1 MLTQGFDLAAEII
14 GFILFFSLVAIVSAS
29 EQVFLVLTETQV
41 YKIKEDGHGRRER
54 VLEYVRQPQRV
65 VVASILASGVF
76 SASAILCVLL
86 MVASDRGLGLPDLIG
101 AGVLGGLA
109 LAILGRALP
118 RAIVTSH
125 PERYAMALVPA
136 FQVVDVLFRPL
147 TVLVRRLLER
157 VSPDSSEEIV
167 AAEEAKAVTEEHDA
181 PPRLEEE
188 KRELIQTIFEFG
200 GTTAKEVMVP
210 RIDMIMADVVST
222 RDDLLRLV
230 AEHGHSRIPIYEG
243 SVDKVI
249 GAIHV
254 KQLVGNGNGAHGVSS
269 IRELVRPVVFVP
281 ESKKI
286 DEVLREFQEKKIHL
300 AIVVD
305 EYGGTAGMVTMED
318 VLEEIVGEIEDEDDT
333 AEKLVEPIEEGVWR
347 VAGKMDLDDLNEE
360 LNLQLPTE
368 NSDTLGGFIF
378 EIAGKV
384 PSPGEVVESHGLRF
398 VIDRVHRQ
406 RVVRVRIEKLEEA
419 RAREGKGGGGI
430 W

>member
-1 MLTQGFDLAAEII
+1 LDVVAARAAAVPAARRASAEPRAMLTQGFDLAAEII

-286 DEVLREFQEKKIHL
+286 DE
-300 AIVVD
+300 
-305 EYGGTAGMVTMED
+305 
-318 VLEEIVGEIEDEDDT
+318 IVGEIEDEDDT

>member
-1 MLTQGFDLAAEII
+1 MLTQGFNLAAEFA
-14 GFILFFSLVAIVSAS
+14 GFFLFLTLVAVVSAS

-41 YKIKEDGHGRRER
+41 RRIKDDGGSRRDQ
-54 VLEYVRQPQRV
+54 VLDYVRHPQRV
-65 VVASILASGVF
+65 VVTSILSSGVF
-76 SASAILCVLL
+76 TASALLCLL
-86 MVASDRGLGLPDLIG
+86 FIVAKGRDLGPADLVTAGLI
-101 AGVLGGLA
+101 GGLA
-109 LAILGRALP
+109 LAVIGRALP

-125 PERYAMALVPA
+125 PERFAVALVPM
-136 FQVVDVLFRPL
+136 FQVIDVLFRPL

-157 VSPDSSEEIV
+157 ISPDASEEMV
-167 AAEEAKAVTEEHDA
+167 AAEESKAVTEEHDA

-210 RIDMIMADVVST
+210 RIDMIMADAQAT
-222 RDDLLRLV
+222 CRDVLKLV

-249 GAIHV
+249 GAVHV
-254 KQLVGNGNGAHGVSS
+254 KQLVGNGDASHGDRP
-269 IRELVRPVVFVP
+269 IKELVRPVVFVP

-286 DEVLREFQEKKIHL
+286 DELLRDFQDRKSHL

-318 VLEEIVGEIEDEDDT
+318 VLEEIVGEIEDEYDT
-333 AEKLVEPIEEGVWR
+333 EEKLVEPLDVGLWR
-347 VAGKMDLDDLNEE
+347 VSGKMDLDDLNDE

-368 NSDTLGGFIF
+368 NSDTLGGFIY

-406 RVVRVRIEKLEEA
+406 RVVRVRIERLEEA
-419 RAREGKGGGGI
+419 RAREGKGGGSF

>member
-1 MLTQGFDLAAEII
+1 MLSLGFALAAKVV
-14 GFILFFSLVAIVSAS
+14 GFFSFLSLIAVVSAS

-41 YKIKEDGHGRRER
+41 RRIKDDGRGRRER
-54 VLEYVRQPQRV
+54 VLEYVQHPQRV
-65 VVASILASGVF
+65 VVTSLLANGMFTAGAVLCLLLIVVQGRSPGFADLASVG
-76 SASAILCVLL
+76 I
-86 MVASDRGLGLPDLIG
+86 
-101 AGVLGGLA
+101 LGGLA
-109 LAILGRALP
+109 LAIVGRALP
-118 RAIVTSH
+118 RAIVTAY
-125 PERYAMALVPA
+125 PERFAVALVPM
-136 FQVVDVLFRPL
+136 FQVIDVLFRPL
-147 TVLVRRLLER
+147 TALVRRLLER
-157 VSPDSSEEIV
+157 ISPDASEELV
-167 AAEEAKAVTEEHDA
+167 AAEESKAVTEEHDA

-188 KRELIQTIFEFG
+188 KRELIQTIFQFG

-210 RIDMIMADVVST
+210 RIDMIMADTDST
-222 RDDLLRLV
+222 RSDVLKLV

-249 GAIHV
+249 GAVHV
-254 KQLVGNGNGAHGVSS
+254 KQLVANGEPGLDDRP

-286 DEVLREFQEKKIHL
+286 DELLRDFQDKKSHL

-318 VLEEIVGEIEDEDDT
+318 VLEEIVGEIEDEYDT
-333 AEKLVEPIEEGVWR
+333 EEKLVEPLNSGSWR
-347 VAGKMDLDDLNEE
+347 VSGKMDLDDLNDE

-368 NSDTLGGFIF
+368 NSDTLGGFIY

-406 RVVRVRIEKLEEA
+406 RVVRVRIEKLEEI
-419 RAREGKGGGGI
+419 RAREGKGGGF